1 MQQSPAEYSTLHQ
14 LVADVLRQHDA
25 GVTALEIAHQLQAMG
40 HARTEEEVRAMHLL
54 RKRTL
59 LPVSC

>member
-1 MQQSPAEYSTLHQ
+1 MQQSPAEYSNLHQ
-14 LVADVLRQHDA
+14 LVADMLRQHDA
-25 GVTALEIAHQLQAMG
+25 GFTALEIVHQLQAMG